1 MKAIRAAA
9 IGICAAISFGVIPR
23 AMAADV
29 VINVTTDLDTVYTPV
44 RNDVVT
50 RLPLPAT
57 AVPELDTLKL
67 QVQNGIT
74 SGIATGRLTE
84 DEASRLYAMLD
95 TLQAQ
100 EAEFKLA
107 GLTEGHINNLMRKYH
122 MISQETA
129 TLASNTATNDF
140 MPNFENRRDLVMRR
154 ILYNMAAAN
163 LTPGEG
169 EELLTA
175 LNQVS
180 DNYAIATATGGTL
193 TADELEAA
201 HKDLFKLHN
210 KLREKTSG
218 FIAFVVP
225 ASLPERQEY
234 LKKIQFGIASKR
246 LTPGE
251 GATLIEGYNKLV
263 LLEDSLVASAGPRS
277 VEIQNLAH
285 DINNMTFI
293 LDRQLR
299 DRSIHAVAG
308 SSNKL

>member
-9 IGICAAISFGVIPR
+9 IGICAAISIGVVPR
-23 AMAADV
+23 AFAADA
-29 VINVTTDLDTVYTPV
+29 VINVTTDVDTVYTPV
-44 RNDVVT
+44 RNEVVT

-74 SGIATGRLTE
+74 SGITTGKLTE
-84 DEASRLYAMLD
+84 DEAVRLYALLD
-95 TLQAQ
+95 SVQAQ

-140 MPNFENRRDLVMRR
+140 MPNFENRRELVMRR

-175 LNQVS
+175 LNQIG
-180 DNYAIATATGGTL
+180 DNYAIASATGLTL

-225 ASLPERQEY
+225 ATVPERQEY
-234 LKKIQFGIASKR
+234 LKKIQYGIATKQLS
-246 LTPGE
+246 PAE
-251 GATLIEGYNKLV
+251 GAKLIDGYNKLV
-263 LLEDSLVASAGPRS
+263 LLESSLVANEGPRS
-277 VEIQNLAH
+277 IEIENLAH
-285 DINNMTFI
+285 EINNMTFI

-299 DRSIHAVAG
+299 DRTTHAVAG
-308 SSNKL
+308 SSNRL